1 MQQLIYFF
9 RKYKY
14 FLFFL
19 LLSFIALFF
28 TVNNNNF
35 HKSKFISSAN
45 EITGGLYEK
54 TSRISDYFNLKPQ
67 NEELVLENTKLKNLV
82 EKLTSNSD
90 SVVTNFVIDTINYHQ
105 KYTYT
110 SAKIYSNN
118 YHKSNNFILLNK
130 GENQGVKKEMAVI
143 NSKGIIGITEDVSAN
158 YTRVQSILN
167 SNSKINAKLKN
178 SFHFG
183 TLIWNGIDYNVVQL
197 EDIPRQAS
205 MKVGDTIITGG
216 KSTIFPEGILIGT
229 IQKIHSQSSN
239 NLIDIKL
246 FNDMSNIGHA
256 YIVTALDKEE
266 IRNLNNNETNE

>member
-1 MQQLIYFF
+1 MQQLIYFIQ
-9 RKYKY
+9 KYKY

-19 LLSFIALFF
+19 LLSFIAIFF
-28 TVNNNNF
+28 TINNNNF

-45 EITGGLYEK
+45 EITGGMYEK
-54 TSRISDYFNLKPQ
+54 TSQISNYFNLKPQ
-67 NEELVLENTKLKNLV
+67 NEELILENTRLRNLV
-82 EKLTSNSD
+82 EKLTSVSD
-90 SVVTNFVIDTINYHQ
+90 SSITISVIDTIKYNQ

-110 SAKIYSNN
+110 SAKIHSNN

-130 GENQGVKKEMAVI
+130 GESHGVKKEMAVI

-183 TLIWNGIDYNVVQL
+183 TLVWNGEHYNIVQL
-197 EDIPRQAS
+197 EDIPRQAN

-229 IQKIHSQSSN
+229 IQKINTQN
-239 NLIDIKL
+239 NNNIIDIKL
-246 FNDMSNIGHA
+246 FNDMSNIGYA
-256 YIVTALDKEE
+256 YIVTALDKDE
-266 IRNLNNNETNE
+266 IRNLNNIKDE